1 MPQELPVDLMNDFK
15 AEFSVWDKSEAT
27 ESTLK
32 MKKNTFYYTL
42 KALRSQDIEF
52 LSWYFGH
59 VEKQLD

>member
-1 MPQELPVDLMNDFK
+1 MNDFK